1 MRKVTKLQTKK
12 QSDYMRYPKQPTPPS
27 LNCSKTKVMNQQAQ
41 KLYHDFNLLSHNQYL
56 NYLKCSFSMY
66 KTVLQVCIPHGLIA
80 CRNYTGPIFLLVCCW
95 CMAHNTLNKSILHCE
110 NRKTIF
116 LAFFWKFR
124 WNLFLICCELFLF
137 QNCFVR
143 R

>member
-12 QSDYMRYPKQPTPPS
+12 QSDCMRYPKQPTPPS
-27 LNCSKTKVMNQQAQ
+27 LNCSKTKAMNQQAQ
-41 KLYHDFNLLSHNQYL
+41 KLYHNFNLLSHKQYL
-56 NYLKCSFSMY
+56 NHLKCSFGMY
-66 KTVLQVCIPHGLIA
+66 KTVLQVCIPRGPIA
-80 CRNYTGPIFLLVCCW
+80 CKNYTGPIFLLVCCW
-95 CMAHNTLNKSILHCE
+95 RMAHNTLNKSILHCE

-137 QNCFVR
+137 QNYFIR